1 MRVFT
6 AGILI
11 HQSGFNGFDCNGG
24 TFPRDVE
31 HIRIAFSK
39 SDVVSVGKSFHHK
52 SNYRCCG
59 VCVLFRD
66 EDIFVIFEEEF
77 NHFPG

>member
-1 MRVFT
+1 M
-6 AGILI
+6 GG
-11 HQSGFNGFDCNGG
+11 SDCNGG
-24 TFPRDVE
+24 TFPQDVE

-52 SNYRCCG
+52 SNYRRWR
-59 VCVLFRD
+59 VCVLFCD

-77 NHFPG
+77 NHFFG